1 MDRDR
6 TPAPATAAQDRRA
19 DVRAHVSQARAW
31 TPDEATSRAAADFKD
46 YHSPRLSQPGDADS
60 MRHLR
65 EDMAL
70 RVRNSEPYRA
80 ELKRLDPVLTREV
93 LAEPVSALG
102 RQQPARQ
109 PEARQPDARLAEPGQ
124 NMIAALAGGRRMAEA
139 ELDAGQR
146 ATAKASIAAND
157 RQADAK
163 REVIDHMTPD
173 ELRRFVSA
181 GIDRA
186 KADPILKEA
195 AQREEKALATAPARS
210 ADPPLNERFNVSRWL
225 LTTNYE
231 FRDQPGKTAFSER
244 FGKLHTAHSTP
255 TAAIA
260 MIDRAAERGWD
271 AVRVQGD
278 AEFKRQVWI
287 AAEARGIKAV
297 GYEPTKGD
305 ISAAAAERQRLER
318 QTAGSRSARPSHLE
332 RQPAQPRDAAPAAST
347 KPQEVTRMPEAGRP
361 PATPEVIAHPRV
373 TVGKDPQSFTNVN
386 AQAQRDWSDQLG
398 ITAAIEEKSAKGLT
412 AGQVTH
418 ELRTEGRL
426 TSVPLI
432 EQSGLVI
439 GTRATLGT
447 PSQID
452 AEGKREFA
460 QWKTD
465 YDARQAAA
473 AQPQAPSKGVG
484 RSPGEPDIPSLAGV
498 STSRDGRDASEG
510 RDRQQ
515 SDRQALDQDT
525 ARRDRD
531 RERERQQGKA
541 QGDEGADRAREK
553 DRDKDRG
560 DDRASGRGFGAA
572 AFMRA
577 LEQVMER
584 EGVPQSQRPQIRQI
598 AEHQLS
604 ALRAQGKTP
613 RVRLV
618 DREAPRRVPQQLPL
632 YDIKRTSQERAR

>member
-1 MDRDR
+1 MDQDR
-6 TPAPATAAQDRRA
+6 TPSPATAAQDRRA

-109 PEARQPDARLAEPGQ
+109 PEARQPDARLAEPEQ

-181 GIDRA
+181 GADRA

-244 FGKLHTAHSTP
+244 FGKLHTTHNTP

-332 RQPAQPRDAAPAAST
+332 RQPAQPRDAAPAA
-347 KPQEVTRMPEAGRP
+347 R
-361 PATPEVIAHPRV
+361 
-373 TVGKDPQSFTNVN
+373 
-386 AQAQRDWSDQLG
+386 
-398 ITAAIEEKSAKGLT
+398 
-412 AGQVTH
+412 
-418 ELRTEGRL
+418 
-426 TSVPLI
+426 
-432 EQSGLVI
+432 
-439 GTRATLGT
+439 
-447 PSQID
+447 
-452 AEGKREFA
+452 
-460 QWKTD
+460 
-465 YDARQAAA
+465 
-473 AQPQAPSKGVG
+473 
-484 RSPGEPDIPSLAGV
+484 
-498 STSRDGRDASEG
+498 
-510 RDRQQ
+510 
-515 SDRQALDQDT
+515 
-525 ARRDRD
+525 
-531 RERERQQGKA
+531 A

-553 DRDKDRG
+553 DRDKERS